1 MADIRAATAF
11 MILMTI
17 MTSAW
22 GAAPGDLDRDMI
34 VSAEELLEDY
44 LNVSFDLEHHGVFV
58 YPPVEGR

>member
-1 MADIRAATAF
+1 